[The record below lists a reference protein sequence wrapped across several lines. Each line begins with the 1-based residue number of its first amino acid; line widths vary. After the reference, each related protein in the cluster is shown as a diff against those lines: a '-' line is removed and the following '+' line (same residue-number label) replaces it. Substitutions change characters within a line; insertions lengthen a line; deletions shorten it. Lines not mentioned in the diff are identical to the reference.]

1 MEVDEEVT
9 NGGAGPAAAVEAEP
23 SKDPPGAGVKE
34 EPGEE
39 EDDPVIHEIPVY
51 LSKGIQKL
59 YLFQVPFYIHK
70 WIVSEC

>member
-9 NGGAGPAAAVEAEP
+9 KGAAGPTAAVEAEP
-23 SKDPPGAGVKE
+23 SKDPPGVKE

-59 YLFQVPFYIHK
+59 YLFQVHFYTT
-70 WIVSEC
+70 